1 MSIYD
6 FKVLD
11 INGQERSLSEYR
23 EKVLLIVNTATE
35 FLVDKD
41 GQVVARFEPIDD
53 ISEVEKSIVDCL

>member
-11 INGQERSLSEYR
+11 MNGQERNLSEYR
-23 EKVLLIVNTATE
+23 GKVLLIVNTATE
-35 FLVDKD
+35 FLVDKN
-41 GQVVARFEPIDD
+41 GQVVARFEPVDD

>member
-11 INGQERSLSEYR
+11 MNGQERSLSEYR

-35 FLVDKD
+35 CGFTPQYENLQNLFVLQD
-41 GQVVARFEPIDD
+41 
-53 ISEVEKSIVDCL
+53 LNL